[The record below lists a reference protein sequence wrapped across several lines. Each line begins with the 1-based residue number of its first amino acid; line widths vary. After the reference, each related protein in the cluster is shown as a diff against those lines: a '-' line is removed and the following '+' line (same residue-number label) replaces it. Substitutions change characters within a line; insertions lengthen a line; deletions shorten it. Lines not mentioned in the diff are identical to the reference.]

1 MKWQDTGCPI
11 HPVKG
16 AKLCLC
22 ALIQQSTWH
31 CAYVPFEVNGITHVL
46 EEVCAFKCFTEKG

>member
-22 ALIQQSTWH
+22 AVIQQSTQH
-31 CAYVPFEVNGITHVL
+31 CAYVPFEVNGITYVF
-46 EEVCAFKCFTEKG
+46 EEVCAFKCFTE